1 MILSPPFSLALE
13 SQLQALYA
21 AAASTTDVVNAQ
33 GNTVAGCLQDI
44 PDCVREVTGHEV
56 REGATIAP
64 AVVQTRFRNDLW
76 TLHPAFPEDEEQADF
91 EELVGDLDMDASI
104 IGGEVDTNAL
114 ISNVFADE

>member
-1 MILSPPFSLALE
+1 LILSPPFSLALE

-44 PDCVREVTGHEV
+44 PDCVWEV
-56 REGATIAP
+56 TIAP

-104 IGGEVDTNAL
+104 IGREVDTNAL